1 MKKVTLSANQKALSL
16 NLDPNIYGTFSEIGA
31 GQEVVRHFFRCGGAS
46 GTIAKAMSAYDMD
59 VSDAIYGKELSGRYV
74 CDSRLSKML
83 EREFLLLEERLSRK
97 KHPKK
102 TFFSFADT
110 VATTKY
116 NNQNPGHG
124 WMGIKFQTKAKEKP
138 SEIILHF
145 RLHDRDAR
153 SQQECVG
160 ILGANLMYASFNYY
174 ESPKRII
181 KSLYDNLTKDQ
192 LEIDMVQMNGP
203 LFQEIDNRLLSL
215 YLVKNNMTEAV
226 IFSPEGTNLQPSD
239 ILYNKNILAIRGSFR
254 PVTKVNIDMIKNGYN
269 HFIKERKVNEKDLQV
284 LFEITLTNLATKTKK
299 SSEKNLENVDVKK
312 IKDQDFLDRV
322 DVLCSIGQTVLI
334 SNYGRYY
341 KLLDYFS
348 RFTQKRM
355 GIILGIMNLKDIFD
369 DKYYKHLDGGILEGI
384 GKMFNQDL
392 KVYVYPYNKLKDQKI
407 MTIKNIEIDS
417 KIKPLYDFYVSNK
430 RLIDIKGYREEFLN
444 IFSNKVLTMI
454 RSNKKGWEDLVPTY
468 VDNIIKE
475 NKLFGYNKNGLKKKT

>member
-1 MKKVTLSANQKALSL
+1 
-16 NLDPNIYGTFSEIGA
+16 
-31 GQEVVRHFFRCGGAS
+31 
-46 GTIAKAMSAYDMD
+46 
-59 VSDAIYGKELSGRYV
+59 
-74 CDSRLSKML
+74 
-83 EREFLLLEERLSRK
+83 
-97 KHPKK
+97 
-102 TFFSFADT
+102 
-110 VATTKY
+110 
-116 NNQNPGHG
+116 
-124 WMGIKFQTKAKEKP
+124 MGIKFQTKAKQKP
-138 SEIILHF
+138 SDIILHF

-160 ILGANLMYASFNYY
+160 ILGTNLMYACFNYY
-174 ESPKRII
+174 ESPKKII

-203 LFQEIDNRLLSL
+203 LFKEIDNRLLSL

-269 HFIKERKVNEKDLQV
+269 HFIKERKVTEKNLQV

-299 SSEKNLENVDVKK
+299 TLENNPENVDVKK

-369 DKYYKHLDGGILEGI
+369 EKYYDHLDGGILEGI

-392 KVYVYPYNKLKDQKI
+392 KVYVYPYHSEKSKKLF
-407 MTIKNIEIDS
+407 TIKNIEIDS

-430 RLIDIKGYREEFLN
+430 RLIDIKGYQKEFLN
-444 IFSNKVLTMI
+444 IFSNRVLTMI
-454 RSNKKGWEDLVPTY
+454 RTNKDGWENLVPNY

-475 NKLFGYNKNGLKKKT
+475 NKLFGYKKK